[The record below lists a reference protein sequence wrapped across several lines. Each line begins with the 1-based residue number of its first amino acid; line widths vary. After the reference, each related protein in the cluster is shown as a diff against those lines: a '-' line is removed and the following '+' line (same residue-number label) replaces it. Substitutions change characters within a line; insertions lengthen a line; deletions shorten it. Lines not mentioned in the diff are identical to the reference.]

1 VTLQLPAG
9 YSYRVDTIKEPPSQ
23 VQMTGP
29 AQPAAVTVTTSPSS
43 QYRITVNAD
52 GGAVTID

>member
-1 VTLQLPAG
+1 
-9 YSYRVDTIKEPPSQ
+9 
-23 VQMTGP
+23 MTGP